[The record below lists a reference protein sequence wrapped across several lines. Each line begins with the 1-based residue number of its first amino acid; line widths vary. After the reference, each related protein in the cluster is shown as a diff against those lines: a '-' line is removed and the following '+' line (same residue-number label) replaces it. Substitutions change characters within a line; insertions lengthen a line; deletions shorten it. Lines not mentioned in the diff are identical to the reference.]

1 MDTFHITLESPK
13 GKEVI
18 FTGVYE
24 SFDDAEEMAYREY
37 PRHTVMEIENA
48 TTGETRKF

>member
-1 MDTFHITLESPK
+1 MDTFHVTLESPK
-13 GKEVI
+13 GKEKI
-18 FTGVYE
+18 FTGCEE
-24 SFDDAEEMAYREY
+24 SFEAIEEVAQREY